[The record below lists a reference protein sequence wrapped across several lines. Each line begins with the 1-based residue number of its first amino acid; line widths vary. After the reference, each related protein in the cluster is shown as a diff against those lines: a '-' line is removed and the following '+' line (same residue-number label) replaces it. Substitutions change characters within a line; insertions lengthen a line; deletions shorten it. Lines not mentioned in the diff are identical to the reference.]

1 MRSEEPSLL
10 RMTAP
15 LVVSFWMRAAF
26 TFVDTAYAATIGD
39 PAVAAIGLAVPFEF
53 LMIAMWVGLSTGLTS
68 CLSTAMGQRDQG
80 RIRQYLRVARNLVW
94 AAVPVFLVIGGG
106 IWVAAPRMNLTPE
119 VARAFQTY
127 GTVLVAGSAVSAF
140 WSIIPD
146 SLVKAHQDT
155 RATMWAGISSN
166 VLNVTL
172 NTLFT
177 FVFGWGVFGIALST
191 VIGRFA
197 GLTYAVVI
205 ASRHE
210 RRRLAEW
217 TDARHG
223 EDPRPYRSMM
233 ELAVPASISFA
244 LMSAETAI
252 VNRILAGQPHPTA
265 SIAAYSIYYRVMMF
279 ALNPC
284 IALGVAMLP
293 YAARRWGRADVAGI
307 RRGLREAYVVCSL
320 YAVLFV
326 GPVMLFASPHL
337 ARWLGES
344 PVTVDYSATL
354 LRLVPLATLLGA
366 PFVFVRPV
374 FEGMQRGRPGLVMA
388 VLRYGVLSGPLAWLL
403 GNGAVAAGIAPVFGV
418 VAGVLLATAV
428 ATAAFSL
435 WLQSA
440 LARASER
447 LQRPARSEAVP
458 AGGTPDG
465 VA

>member
-1 MRSEEPSLL
+1 M

-53 LMIAMWVGLSTGLTS
+53 LMIAVWVGLSTGLTS
-68 CLSTAMGQRDQG
+68 CLSSAMGMRDQG
-80 RIRQYLRVARNLVW
+80 RMRQYLAVARRLVL
-94 AAVPVFLVIGGG
+94 AASPVFLVLGAG
-106 IWVAAPRMNLTPE
+106 IWLFAPRMDLTPD
-119 VARAFQTY
+119 VARAFQIY

-155 RATMWAGISSN
+155 RATMWAGIASN
-166 VLNVTL
+166 VLNVSL
-172 NTLFT
+172 NTVFT

-197 GLTYAVVI
+197 GLSYAI
-205 ASRHE
+205 AIAARHE

-217 TDARHG
+217 SDAEEG
-223 EDPRPYRSMM
+223 EDPRPYKAVL

-252 VNRILAGQPHPTA
+252 VNRILAAQPNPTA
-265 SIAAYSIYYRVMMF
+265 SIAAYSIFYRVFML

-293 YAARRWGRADVAGI
+293 YAARRWGRGDVAGM
-307 RRGLREAYVVCSL
+307 RRGLRQAYVACSL
-320 YAVLFV
+320 YSVLLV
-326 GPVMLFASPHL
+326 GPVLLFAAEHL
-337 ARWLGES
+337 AGWLGES
-344 PVTVDYSATL
+344 PVTVEFSTTL

-388 VLRYGVLSGPLAWLL
+388 VVRYGVLSGPLAWAF
-403 GNGAVAAGIAPVFGV
+403 GSGAQQVGLAPVYGV
-418 VAGVLLATAV
+418 VAGVLLATAI
-428 ATAAFSL
+428 ATSAFSV
-435 WLQSA
+435 WLQVA
-440 LARASER
+440 LARAGGSSAA
-447 LQRPARSEAVP
+447 PAAAAA
-458 AGGTPDG
+458 AGRGATDG
-465 VA
+465 AS